1 MIAST
6 DLAMALDPVVM
17 AQAAGIEPD
26 PWQAQLLRSQSQRIL
41 LNCSRQSG
49 KSTSTAVLAMHTAI
63 YEAHALI
70 LLLSPGLRQSGELFR
85 KCLDIYRALGR
96 PVAPEAESALRL
108 ELENGSRIVSLPGTE
123 ATVRS
128 FSGVKLLIIDEA
140 SRVEDALYMAVRPML
155 AVSGGRLVL
164 LSSPWGTRGFFY
176 EAWKQRAQWDYYQID
191 ATQCPR
197 ITQAF
202 LDEEKETLGEF
213 WFRQEYMTEFLDAAG
228 AAFRSE
234 DIDRIIGRD
243 IETWSLM

>member
-1 MIAST
+1 M
-6 DLAMALDPVVM
+6 LMAR
-17 AQAAGIEPD
+17 AAGIAPD
-26 PWQAQLLRSQSQRIL
+26 AWQAQLLRSQSQRIL

-49 KSTSTAVLAMHTAI
+49 KSTVTAALAMHTAI

-85 KCLDIYRALGR
+85 KCLDIYRALER

-164 LSSPWGTRGFFY
+164 LSSPFGTRGFY
-176 EAWKQRAQWDYYQID
+176 WEAWKHRAQWDYYEVP
-191 ATQCPR
+191 ATECPR
-197 ITQAF
+197 ITQEF
-202 LDEEKETLGEF
+202 LEEERETMGD
-213 WFRQEYMTEFLDAAG
+213 WWYQQEYECKFLDALT

-234 DIDRIIGRD
+234 DVERIVKPGV
-243 IETWSLM
+243 EQWSL